1 MPPPKGELMTIADVD
16 AVAKAFHE
24 GVAGQ
29 DAAALSSLY
38 HEDAKFL
45 PPNMPPCEGRPAIR
59 AAMQGLLDA
68 GARSLD
74 LEPID
79 VREAGELTIEYGLY
93 TLGLEPEG
101 APAMTDNGKYI
112 VVHESRP
119 NGSTRILFDIFNS
132 NGAPG

>member
-1 MPPPKGELMTIADVD
+1 MGDRMTIADVD
-16 AVAKAFHE
+16 SVAKAFHE

-29 DAAALSSLY
+29 DASALASLY

-45 PPNMPPCEGRPAIR
+45 PPGMPTCEGRPAIQ

-74 LEPID
+74 IEPVE
-79 VREAGELTIEYGLY
+79 VRQAGPLTIEYGLY
-93 TLGLEPEG
+93 TLVVEPDD
-101 APAMTDNGKYI
+101 ASAVTDTGKYI

-119 NGSTRILFDIFNS
+119 DGSTRILYDIFNS
-132 NGAPG
+132 DASPA